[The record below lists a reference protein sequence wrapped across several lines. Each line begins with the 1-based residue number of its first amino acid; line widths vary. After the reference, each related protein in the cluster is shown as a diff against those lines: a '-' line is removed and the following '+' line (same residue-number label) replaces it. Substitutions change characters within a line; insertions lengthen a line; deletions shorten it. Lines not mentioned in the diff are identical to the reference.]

1 MTIPLSWKLIDE
13 FIELSNWRQAV
24 ETEIEVGEKS
34 GSKKMKKKRLKT
46 ILDFGSFST
55 VRFANG
61 PFLHQPWPARVG
73 QKTVAKIGHTLTQQL
88 FSLLMETT

>member
-55 VRFANG
+55 VRTNDSPTARFYTG
-61 PFLHQPWPARVG
+61 PGQPVSAR
-73 QKTVAKIGHTLTQQL
+73 KRWLRLATP
-88 FSLLMETT
+88 

>member
-46 ILDFGSFST
+46 ILDLFQLYDSPT
-55 VRFANG
+55 ARFYTG
-61 PFLHQPWPARVG
+61 PGQPVSAR
-73 QKTVAKIGHTLTQQL
+73 KRWLRLATP
-88 FSLLMETT
+88 